1 MATRLFLGGG
11 VIHNLSC
18 GRRKVSRLMLR
29 PLKFGG
35 WFPSIGPLQW
45 WGKFPPKA
53 PELWALP
60 YTFGV
65 LVQTLPPSL
74 AIKRDVT
81 LRECLHS
88 GKGIHWGSW
97 KGPEAGTLS
106 IEKERGFK
114 GVALAMQ
121 PGQWPQVVVPVLP
134 LPSGSMLRAQVSWVT
149 LFVCSGMGTLNL
161 ESRGLA
167 FILGLYMTL
176 SLSFSSLLWDSNKTN
191 SNS

>member
-1 MATRLFLGGG
+1 MKRLLSVFYSSGTTVSHGGDMSFLGAG

-35 WFPSIGPLQW
+35 WFPSIQPLQW

-53 PELWALP
+53 PELWAP
-60 YTFGV
+60 PCTFRV
-65 LVQTLPPSL
+65 LLQTLPPSL

-81 LRECLHS
+81 LRECAHS

-106 IEKERGFK
+106 VEKERGFK
-114 GVALAMQ
+114 GVTPAMQ
-121 PGQWPQVVVPVLP
+121 L
-134 LPSGSMLRAQVSWVT
+134 VSDHRWACLSSPCLVDP
-149 LFVCSGMGTLNL
+149 CSGHK
-161 ESRGLA
+161 
-167 FILGLYMTL
+167 FLGLHFL
-176 SLSFSSLLWDSNKTN
+176 SAVG
-191 SNS
+191 